1 MRGAGRAHAD
11 SVLFKLTGSSCA
23 GKSTLARV
31 MADRLP
37 GVAVH
42 DFDEDGVPANPELE
56 WRNRTT
62 ESWVRRA
69 LAYQEHGLDLLLTGQ
84 SPLGEI
90 LAAPSAPELDG
101 IAVCLIDVAD
111 DSRCARL
118 AERGS
123 VSTRHVDAYL
133 GWAAWHRGHARDPR
147 HMPEVI
153 RSRSWSEMAWDR
165 WSGWTA
171 QDPRWQTDILD
182 TTGKAVPDSAAELEN
197 WVLTQRVKHRAG
209 RLTLARGWA

>member
-1 MRGAGRAHAD
+1 MREARQAHAD
-11 SVLFKLTGSSCA
+11 PVLFTMTGSSCA

-42 DFDEDGVPANPELE
+42 DFDEVGVPANPDLL
-56 WRNRTT
+56 WRNHTT
-62 ESWVRRA
+62 EWWVRRA
-69 LAYQEHGLDLLLTGQ
+69 LDYQGQGIDLLLTGQ

-101 IAVCLIDVAD
+101 IAVCLVDVAD
-111 DSRCARL
+111 EPRCARL
-118 AERGS
+118 AERGNQS
-123 VSTRHVDAYL
+123 IRHVDAYL

-153 RSRSWSEMAWDR
+153 TSRSWSEMAWHR
-165 WSGWTA
+165 WANWTA
-171 QDPRWQTDILD
+171 DDPRWHTDVLD
-182 TTGKAVPDSAAELEN
+182 TTGRPVARSAAELEH
-197 WVLTQRVKHRAG
+197 WVLTQRAAHRAG
-209 RLTLARGWA
+209 RLTLARGWV

>member
-1 MRGAGRAHAD
+1 MRGARRAHAD

-23 GKSTLARV
+23 GKTTLARM

-42 DFDEDGVPANPELE
+42 DFDEEGVPANPELE

-69 LAYQEHGLDLLLTGQ
+69 LEYQEQGLDLLLTGQ

-90 LAAPSAPELDG
+90 LAAPSAPQLDG
-101 IAVCLIDVAD
+101 IAVCLIDAAD
-111 DSRCARL
+111 EARCTRL
-118 AERGS
+118 AGRRN
-123 VSTRHVDAYL
+123 VSHRHVDAYL
-133 GWAAWHRGHARDPR
+133 GWAAWHRGHARDPQ

-153 RSRSWSEMAWDR
+153 TSRSWSEMAWDR
-165 WSGWTA
+165 WITWTA
-171 QDPRWQTDILD
+171 DDPRWHTHILD
-182 TTGKAVPDSAAELEN
+182 TTGRPIADSANQLEN
-197 WVLTQRVKHRAG
+197 WVLNQRAEHRAG
-209 RLTLARGWA
+209 RLTLARGWT